1 MDPFR
6 QLFLDQVRVVVAKEV
21 NRETLYELLRLAV
34 PSLTES
40 AVLIESSRTKA
51 FKTLQLRIHPD
62 KHPSGDTTKL
72 FQDVKA
78 FYDRSCRNL
87 CKIPKMKDNPNSPF
101 SADCEFPRDFHVQ
114 DKWPFLHI
122 GTLQPKAMGVDDNLT
137 AFSAALCI
145 NARGAIAHGQKTE
158 LTYKMGDMKNLANV
172 QHIFDSF
179 GGAKQLTSIDEI
191 KQELM
196 ENGPVVSTSF
206 ILSQAFLSAGE
217 YSKSLLHSRVGK
229 KHELL
234 IVGWKLTA
242 FGEVWL
248 AKSLKNGTD
257 EQPIRIAF
265 RQFGVD
271 DICLAPANSFE
282 NKSWQS
288 GPFFDDGNLR
298 LSDGWMSLPGM
309 TLHMDSAELEALARC
324 FSTRFEA
331 AIAQRSPFVI
341 REKNKIARS
350 RRYHLKQVAWDK
362 KKAMWRVRVI
372 KVTDLSN
379 AVTYRKK
386 AGTRAPCFF
395 KRKPGY
401 IFR

>member
-6 QLFLDQVRVVVAKEV
+6 QLFLDQVRVVVAKEA
-21 NRETLYELLRLAV
+21 NRETLHELLRLAV

-40 AVLIESSRTKA
+40 AVIIESSRTKA

-78 FYDRSCRNL
+78 FYARSCRNL
-87 CKIPKMKDNPNSPF
+87 CKIPKMKGNPNSPS

-158 LTYKMGDMKNLANV
+158 LTYTMGDMTNLANV

-217 YSKSLLHSRVGK
+217 YYKFPLHSRVGK

-248 AKSLKNGTD
+248 AKSLRCGSYAT
-257 EQPIRIAF
+257 ETIQIAF
-265 RQFGVD
+265 GQFGVD
-271 DICLAPANSFE
+271 DKCLAPTNSFE
-282 NKSWQS
+282 NCPWQS
-288 GPFFDDGNLR
+288 GPYFDMDAISS
-298 LSDGWMSLPGM
+298 SDEWMGWSVM
-309 TLHMDSAELEALARC
+309 TAHISSTELEALARC
-324 FSTRFEA
+324 FSIGLHA
-331 AIAQRSPFVI
+331 AIEQRSPLVI
-341 REKNKIARS
+341 RDKNKVARS
-350 RRYHLKQVAWDK
+350 RLFRLTEIEWIIENARWEVHLC
-362 KKAMWRVRVI
+362 R
-372 KVTDLSN
+372 LS
-379 AVTYRKK
+379 
-386 AGTRAPCFF
+386 
-395 KRKPGY
+395 
-401 IFR
+401 